1 MEKKTR
7 VLVFLA
13 AGVLVLISCLLI
25 VAALISYHRVENMSR
40 QMKDQ
45 IQITE
50 TMLEDSLLS
59 EESPEFPEA
68 AEGASP
74 ESSAAP

>member
-59 EESPEFPEA
+59 EESPEFRC
-68 AEGASP
+68 
-74 ESSAAP
+74 